1 MHAWFNVQKWWH
13 NFDSELHFDESVPN
27 NNNYDAYCDISDDQ
41 TICINAWKEAT
52 RGDL

>member
-1 MHAWFNVQKWWH
+1 MHAWFNVQKSWH
-13 NFDSELHFDESVPN
+13 YFDSELHFDESVRN
-27 NNNYDAYCDISDDQ
+27 NNKYYAYCDISDQ